1 MVRVRMAELDE
12 FAEAL
17 MGQLSVEINEEKV
30 IAELAAKIKEDRN
43 FTIKFDGI
51 ENISQALF
59 PELVRKVSEYMGL
72 EISEK
77 LSIEYLKLDEFKRLK
92 GKKVFTENGRVFVDK
107 LFDAVSKNDLKEISE
122 LIKEDTA
129 KFLVYS
135 TYVKSYISKIST
147 TYGDYLDSKI
157 YLNRFILDDYPRIIL
172 YKQGSPY
179 ESNAESV
186 KSGYFGAMK
195 MTILEE
201 IVHSVQDNLH
211 RLNIDAVMRVNTI
224 NEELAKTI
232 LELDDKIVTQLTE
245 YLQLQLVPD
254 EFQVAKK
261 ANLFFMLNPDN
272 FITNVMGPDVMT
284 YTHVEIDPKISE
296 LIPSLEE
303 IYKKWLDPIQAQ
315 HAVFTTMEGMAEF
328 VVQQILKDDVDFQNY
343 LTTFVGT
350 NYSDYS
356 VKKSTGKEF
365 TQHVFDVYG
374 KDTFVKL
381 IANPPNTRE
390 LKDPQL
396 YLNRIK

>member
-1 MVRVRMAELDE
+1 MSEFDE

-17 MGQLSVEINEEKV
+17 MGQLSVEIDEEKV
-30 IAELAAKIKEDRN
+30 IEEFAKKINEDRN
-43 FTIKFDGI
+43 FTVKFDDI
-51 ENISQALF
+51 EMVSQNLF
-59 PELVRKVSEYMGL
+59 ADLVQRVSEYMGL
-72 EISEK
+72 EVSKE
-77 LSIEYLKLDEFKRLK
+77 LSIEYIKLDEFKRLK
-92 GKKVFTENGRVFVDK
+92 GRKVFTENAREFVDK
-107 LFDAVSKNDLKEISE
+107 LFDAVAKNNLKEISE

-172 YKQGSPY
+172 YKQGQPY

-186 KSGYFGAMK
+186 KSGYLGAMK

-201 IVHSVQDNLH
+201 IIHSVQSNLH
-211 RLNIDAVMRVNTI
+211 KLNIQAVINVNRI
-224 NEELAKTI
+224 NEELAKII
-232 LELDDKIVTQLTE
+232 LELDDKTVTKLTE

-254 EFQVAKK
+254 EFQIAKK

-284 YTHVEIDPKISE
+284 YTHVEIDPKISD

-303 IYKKWLDPIQAQ
+303 IYKRWLKPIQAQ

-328 VVQQILKDDVDFQNY
+328 VVQQILKNDIDFQNY
-343 LTTFVGT
+343 LTAFVGT

-365 TQHVFDVYG
+365 TENIFNVYG
-374 KDTFVKL
+374 KDTFLKL
-381 IANPPNTRE
+381 ISDPPNTRE